1 MTWASVRGPRLLVWL
16 KSNGELR
23 EGRCLYVSSQEQDQ
37 CPGLRGAPW
46 RDWGQTQ
53 GGGEACWVISAHGAG
68 LWTSEAR
75 FLSGHPATC
84 CSTLA
89 KL

>member
-1 MTWASVRGPRLLVWL
+1 MPR
-16 KSNGELR
+16 
-23 EGRCLYVSSQEQDQ
+23 SQ
-37 CPGLRGAPW
+37 GAPL